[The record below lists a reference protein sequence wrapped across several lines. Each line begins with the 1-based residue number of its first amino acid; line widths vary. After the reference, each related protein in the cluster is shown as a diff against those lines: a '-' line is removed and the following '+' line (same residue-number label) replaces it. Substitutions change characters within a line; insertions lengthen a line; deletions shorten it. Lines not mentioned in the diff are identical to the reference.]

1 MPTDSSE
8 TRALTYTPTNGALD
22 QINVRL
28 LAELSAEPRLTMSE
42 LGRRVGM
49 SAPAVTE
56 RVRRLEEAGVIQGYR
71 LEINPAALGLPLAAY
86 VRIRPDP
93 GQLPR
98 SSSPRRCRCA
108 RCHSPPY
115 DAAAGAARRHDA
127 ERFIGL
133 MLSNSISILLQRGL
147 VTESQLNLDDFPL
160 APTLSWVQRPTTG
173 ISATACACASP
184 SNSHSSLRERLIA
197 IARALTRRPRCMH
210 PQRPTWPAPQS
221 A

>member
-93 GQLPR
+93 RQLPKVADLAQQL
-98 SSSPRRCRCA
+98 PEVVE
-108 RCHSPPY
+108 CHRITGEDCFILKVHFPAL
-115 DAAAGAARRHDA
+115 DQLHRILD
-127 ERFIGL
+127 RF
-133 MLSNSISILLQRGL
+133 
-147 VTESQLNLDDFPL
+147 L
-160 APTLSWVQRPTTG
+160 ASGNTTTST
-173 ISATACACASP
+173 I
-184 SNSHSSLRERLIA
+184 
-197 IARALTRRPRCMH
+197 
-210 PQRPTWPAPQS
+210 Q
-221 A
+221 